1 MICEHADRAIMYS
14 PNWKGKVSVILVE
27 KEFQKLLY
35 KSWLSLQKQCG
46 KAVQCRRQAA
56 EGRLLLEVQY
66 L

>member
-1 MICEHADRAIMYS
+1 MYS